1 MKRFLIAGLGLMLS
15 VGLASVAMAAET
27 GTSKSVTG
35 TLEDSFC
42 YGTMGAHGASHQKCA
57 IGCAKAGIPVSL
69 VDSEYQEDLHP
80 ASAKECA
87 VTARRRH
94 QQDGRHGHRVGQG
107 IQQGRREF
115 PDRRFRKVSVC
126 SNGSFRSV
134 ASTELSPD
142 RSSFSDRVSVRC
154 GAPVLSC
161 RGCRERVA
169 QVGCLLV
176 ADPGDARCRGIDHD
190 RP

>member
-69 VDSEYQEDLHP
+69 VDSSTKKIYILLPPKNAQSLPDDVISKMEDTVTVSGKEYSKGGVNFLTVD
-80 ASAKECA
+80 
-87 VTARRRH
+87 
-94 QQDGRHGHRVGQG
+94 
-107 IQQGRREF
+107 
-115 PDRRFRKVSVC
+115 SVK
-126 SNGSFRSV
+126 
-134 ASTELSPD
+134 
-142 RSSFSDRVSVRC
+142 
-154 GAPVLSC
+154 
-161 RGCRERVA
+161 
-169 QVGCLLV
+169 
-176 ADPGDARCRGIDHD
+176 
-190 RP
+190 